1 MSLSLSAGE
10 PHAVE
15 EIYRHYGHL
24 VYTIALRS
32 LGDREDAEDVTQQVF
47 LAAWRGARTIKP
59 SPTALPAWLLGIT
72 RHKVADALTARGR
85 EARRL
90 RAVAAEDHVA
100 GGEGQTR
107 DRTLEIAV
115 IAELEAMGDPRGA
128 ILRMT
133 VLGGMTHA
141 EVADRLDIPLG
152 TVKSHARR
160 GLIHLREQ
168 LKEVTVDE

>member
-1 MSLSLSAGE
+1 MNYFSVNAVIGGGLMGSGDFPTPESL
-10 PHAVE
+10 
-15 EIYRHYGHL
+15 IRHLDYIG
-24 VYTIALRS
+24 V
-32 LGDREDAEDVTQQVF
+32 
-47 LAAWRGARTIKP
+47 
-59 SPTALPAWLLGIT
+59 
-72 RHKVADALTARGR
+72 
-85 EARRL
+85 
-90 RAVAAEDHVA
+90 
-100 GGEGQTR
+100 
-107 DRTLEIAV
+107 DRTLVYSMNALDRSPINGNKKLLDEIASYPDRLIPSFVISPADYYENGSIAYLREKAKSGEVRAFRLSTAFRMKNYERV